1 MCECYQLVAKG
12 ALEKKKATC
21 ARKGYMLHI
30 VSSDASVRNVPFRRM
45 LHFLERLRISDSL
58 GDLVSAER
66 RSVGRVNISK

>member
-1 MCECYQLVAKG
+1 MNVINLLLKM
-12 ALEKKKATC
+12 LWEKKKAAC

-30 VSSDASVRNVPFRRM
+30 VSTDMSVCNVLFSRM
-45 LHFLERLRISDSL
+45 LHFPERLRISDSL